1 MRRKKIPIHFV
12 QLKLYHQFISRSHIQ
27 IHSRIASIRNKFGEI
42 MTEVIEPTAIDQ
54 ISPAMQN
61 DGDEDT
67 DSISGE
73 SDSSG
78 FSIDES
84 FSFSESYSRTF
95 DAENESSIS
104 LLNLSISPIT
114 ANPDDELAKDIFS
127 HSDQHTYSGL
137 GEDDDERIPLDEI
150 TAQINTPPPSHSKS
164 ATKRLNLETI
174 FEGVFLE
181 TPPKKRKFESWRI
194 RQVTTDERIS
204 SYVKEQQQTVDRCE
218 GASNAL
224 CNLFDERIDI
234 N

>member
-1 MRRKKIPIHFV
+1 
-12 QLKLYHQFISRSHIQ
+12 
-27 IHSRIASIRNKFGEI
+27 
-42 MTEVIEPTAIDQ
+42 MTEVIEPAAADQTA
-54 ISPAMQN
+54 PAMQN

-67 DSISGE
+67 NSISGE

-78 FSIDES
+78 CSIDES

-114 ANPDDELAKDIFS
+114 ANPDDEMSKDIFS
-127 HSDQHTYSGL
+127 HSNQHSYSGVDA
-137 GEDDDERIPLDEI
+137 DDDEDRIPLDEI

-164 ATKRLNLETI
+164 ATKRLSLETI
-174 FEGVFLE
+174 FEGVFLD

-194 RQVTTDERIS
+194 KAIREVAAEERIS
-204 SYVKEQQQTVDRCE
+204 IYVEEQQQTVDRCE

-224 CNLFDERIDI
+224 CSLFDESIDI